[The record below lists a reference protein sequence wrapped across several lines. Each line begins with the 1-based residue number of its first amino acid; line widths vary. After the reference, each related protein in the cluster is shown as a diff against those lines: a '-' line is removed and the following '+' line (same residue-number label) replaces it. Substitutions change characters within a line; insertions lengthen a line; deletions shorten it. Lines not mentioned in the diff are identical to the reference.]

1 MFRKN
6 EQVGAAIEWVFFL
19 FLFASQRVNKNRSST
34 LHGMMFLFH
43 TCRDVFLLTNT
54 LQRLEAND
62 HENTSFVQSEKQTIV
77 LHTVNL
83 SMYGDKAALEIIRIW
98 TLWYRFAFALSKAR
112 MRNKV
117 HLKYHGIQRVEYLVL
132 QTFSA
137 RDASE
142 FNVCE
147 EQFVSSSL
155 MFTST
160 CTKKKI
166 SSNSSSRR
174 CTCTGNK
181 TSNS

>member
-62 HENTSFVQSEKQTIV
+62 RENTSFVQSEKQTIV

-83 SMYGDKAALEIIRIW
+83 SMYGDKGAFEIIRIW
-98 TLWYRFAFALSKAR
+98 SLWYRFAFALSKAC

-117 HLKYHGIQRVEYLVL
+117 HLKYHEIQRVEYLVL

-142 FNVCE
+142 FNVYE

-160 CTKKKI
+160 CTKKK
-166 SSNSSSRR
+166 
-174 CTCTGNK
+174 
-181 TSNS
+181 